1 MYSDL
6 FLLIG
11 LLLEYR
17 LIFLLDPQ
25 DDLALWKPSGT
36 MNEISSLSL
45 PIMNYVVANE
55 IISQRVRD
63 GYINATALCK
73 ASGKL
78 FSGYTRLKTTQDFLA
93 ALSSDMQI
101 HISDLVQ
108 SIKGGPPHL
117 QGTWVHPQVALS
129 TLPSGSL
136 RSLLYKSQGGYLIG
150 CLER

>member
-1 MYSDL
+1 
-6 FLLIG
+6 
-11 LLLEYR
+11 
-17 LIFLLDPQ
+17 
-25 DDLALWKPSGT
+25 
-36 MNEISSLSL
+36 
-45 PIMNYVVANE
+45 MNYVVANE

-117 QGTWVHPQVALS
+117 QGTWVHPQVAIHFAQWLS
-129 TLPSGSL
+129 PEFAVQVTRWVFDWMSG
-136 RSLLYKSQGGYLIG
+136 KVKK
-150 CLER
+150 E